1 MNIKE
6 MALKAAHPYQPPIA
20 GKWQEEWLERY
31 TKIVRDACFEECAR
45 IAEGSFSRDGI
56 RQSELTAEA
65 IRGMK

>member
-1 MNIKE
+1 MNIRDL
-6 MALKAAHPYQPPIA
+6 ANKAAHPYHPPLES
-20 GKWQEEWLERY
+20 KSDEKWLERFAQL
-31 TKIVRDACFEECAR
+31 VREECFEECAR